1 LPERFGAIVSQS
13 RHENFSRTLW
23 ITCHW
28 RGITSN
34 VSLTSSPSLDSFVEP
49 QQGQLSGAAIT
60 TRSRGRWN
68 GLRGRPL
75 ALGLHGLRRAI

>member
-34 VSLTSSPSLDSFVEP
+34 VSLMSSPSLDSFVEP
-49 QQGQLSGAAIT
+49 QQGQL
-60 TRSRGRWN
+60 
-68 GLRGRPL
+68 
-75 ALGLHGLRRAI
+75 